1 MSIFIGGTEINDI
14 QIGSTAINSVYV
26 GANKVWDRVVS
37 LDTQT
42 VTVGEYISGT
52 NSNIRGYG
60 FGSFTQ
66 TGGSI
71 SDGTSNMFSNASYV
85 HIDTLADISN
95 GQGWIVQL
103 GIDGTHPNSGWTT
116 MTIGGVAFDRA
127 DISFHLQNSGITQWT
142 WADAPRPQTNPF
154 GTTAGATKQVV
165 FT

>member
-1 MSIFIGGTEINDI
+1 MAIFVGGNEINDI
-14 QIGSTAINSVYV
+14 KIGSTTINEVWV
-26 GANKVWDRVVS
+26 GANKVWDRI
-37 LDTQT
+37 LDEQT
-42 VTVGEYISGT
+42 VTVGEYIQQS
-52 NSNIRGYG
+52 NPNIRGYG

-116 MTIGGVAFDRA
+116 MTIGDVAFDRA

-142 WADAPRPQTNPF
+142 WADSPRPQTNPF
-154 GTTAGATKQVV
+154 GTTAGVTKQVV

>member
-1 MSIFIGGTEINDI
+1 VSIFIGGTEITDI

-26 GANKVWDRVVS
+26 GANKVWDRS

-60 FGSFTQ
+60 FGFT

-71 SDGTSNMFSNASYV
+71 SDGTSNMFSGAAYV
-85 HIDTLADISN
+85 QIDTLADISN

-103 GIDGTHPNSGWTT
+103 GINGTHPNSGWTT
-116 MTIGGVAFDRA
+116 MTIDGVAFNRA
-127 DISFHLQNSGITQWT
+127 DISFHSQPSGITNWV

-154 GTTAGATKQVV
+154 GTTAGVTKQVV